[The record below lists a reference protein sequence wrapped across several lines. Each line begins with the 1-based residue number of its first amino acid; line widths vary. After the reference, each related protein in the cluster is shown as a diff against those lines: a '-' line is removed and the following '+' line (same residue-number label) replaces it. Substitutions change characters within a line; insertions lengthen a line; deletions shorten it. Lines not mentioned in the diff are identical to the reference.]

1 MNIAQ
6 WTNVGA
12 SGLIV
17 VCAGVFIVV
26 YHRHAPWRSSAVG
39 WLLMMF
45 AATTA
50 GFGLY
55 TVLITIW
62 PDGPTAAV
70 LRVCR
75 TALMLLVSVL
85 MLWQARLVLR
95 EQRRGRD
102 GKEHA
107 DREG

>member
-6 WTNVGA
+6 WTNVVA

-55 TVLITIW
+55 TVLITVW
-62 PDGPTAAV
+62 PDGTTAAV

-75 TALMLLVSVL
+75 TALMLLTSVL

-95 EQRRGRD
+95 EQRRGGVVGERA
-102 GKEHA
+102 GQK
-107 DREG
+107 G